1 MKERGVKKLV
11 LTPSQHLI
19 LQQPCEAGI
28 IISNFQMGPPSA
40 FA

>member
-1 MKERGVKKLV
+1 MKEWGVKKLDSH
-11 LTPSQHLI
+11 PSNHLI

-28 IISNFQMGPPSA
+28 IISDFQMKSPNV